1 MSPERTL
8 ESNPLEALAG
18 RRALVVASSGG
29 HLNQAVKWM
38 DRLQLDAASLV
49 VTFDLPQSRA
59 LLAHR
64 SVMYVG
70 YVRSRDWRAVL
81 SVARELWRL
90 VPARR
95 PEVIVTTGAAL
106 ALSVWPVARR
116 LGLRIHYIESV
127 SRFAGPSLTGRI
139 MRRLAGVDT
148 WSQHD
153 YAQPGWQRVPSLLGL
168 YTVEDVPG
176 ASRTERPLRIL
187 VTLGTIRPYRFDRLI
202 DEVLTSL
209 RDGDEVT
216 WQVGCTTRTDLPGR
230 VVEAISDD
238 EMHRLLE
245 GADVVIAHGGVGTA
259 LDALARG
266 KTPVM
271 FARRAL
277 DGEHVDD
284 HQEQIVGHLSDL
296 GLAERG
302 DGRLDRATLL
312 AVTTRRVVETR

>member
-1 MSPERTL
+1 MSREAL
-8 ESNPLEALAG
+8 QDVGPLRDLAG

-38 DRLQLDAASLV
+38 DRLRLDAASLV

-70 YVRSRDWRAVL
+70 YVRSRDWRAVI
-81 SVARELWRL
+81 STARELWRL

-139 MRRLAGVDT
+139 MRRLGGVQV

-153 YAQPGWQRVPSLLGL
+153 YGRRGWPRVPSLLGL
-168 YTVEDVPG
+168 YATEEIEG
-176 ASRTERPLRIL
+176 ADRADRPLRIL
-187 VTLGTIRPYRFDRLI
+187 VTLGTIRPYRFDRLVE
-202 DEVLTSL
+202 EVLACL
-209 RDGDEVT
+209 RPGDDVT
-216 WQVGCTTRTDLPGR
+216 WQLGCTSRTDLPGR
-230 VVEAISDD
+230 VVEAIPDD

-245 GADVVIAHGGVGTA
+245 ESDVVIAHGGVGTA

-266 KTPVM
+266 KSPVM
-271 FARRAL
+271 FARRAR

-284 HQEQIVGHLSDL
+284 HQEQIVNHLAEL
-296 GLAERG
+296 GLAVRG
-302 DGRLDRATLL
+302 DGRLDRSTLL
-312 AVTTRRVVETR
+312 GVTARRVVESR